1 MDNTEFTKLAE
12 SAIALIADTIETEDK
27 DCVIEVDF
35 QGDILNLVTGQ
46 GVYVIN
52 KHSAAKEIWLSS
64 PISGPHHFYYNAD
77 KWQSRNNIDLFTIL
91 QQELEITFTY
101 VKLSKLF

>member
-1 MDNTEFTKLAE
+1 MDNIEFAKLAE
-12 SAIALIADTIETEDK
+12 YAIALIADTIETEDK

-35 QGDILNLVTGQ
+35 QGDILNLTTNQ

-64 PISGPHHFYYNAD
+64 PVSGPHHFYYNAG
-77 KWQSRNNIDLFTIL
+77 KWQSRHETDLFTIL
-91 QQELEITFTY
+91 SQELAIPFVY
-101 VKLSKLF
+101 I